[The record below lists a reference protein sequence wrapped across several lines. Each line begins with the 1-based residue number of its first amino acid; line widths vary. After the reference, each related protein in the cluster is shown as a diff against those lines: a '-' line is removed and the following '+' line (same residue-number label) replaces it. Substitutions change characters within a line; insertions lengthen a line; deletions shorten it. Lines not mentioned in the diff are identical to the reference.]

1 MCKLKKSAFMS
12 LAIILLFTGALPLV
26 VPDLNA
32 RIALLVNDIHN
43 MSLGAILVSLFSSFW
58 ERSDNNE
65 VSVTTQDKGEI
76 YEQ

>member
-1 MCKLKKSAFMS
+1 MCKLKKSTFMS

-26 VPDLNA
+26 IPDLNA

-58 ERSDNNE
+58 ERSDNDK
-65 VSVTTQDKGEI
+65 VSVTTQDKGENL
-76 YEQ
+76 

>member
-1 MCKLKKSAFMS
+1 MS